1 MTTHLPRKAGK
12 MLGLS
17 ETPEIVKESSFGSNN
32 SNTFVSMF
40 KNRSNEMLPGKDGE
54 SVDKDLALYLR
65 EHQGLVRDIDS
76 IRRDFLAIVE
86 SAERTF

>member
-1 MTTHLPRKAGK
+1 

-17 ETPEIVKESSFGSNN
+17 ETPPEIMKEESRNN